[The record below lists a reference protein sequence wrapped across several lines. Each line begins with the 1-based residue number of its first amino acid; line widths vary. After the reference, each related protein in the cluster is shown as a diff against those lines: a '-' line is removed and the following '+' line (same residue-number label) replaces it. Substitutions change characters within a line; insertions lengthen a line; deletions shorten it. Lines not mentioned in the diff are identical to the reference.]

1 MKTLAAIAIGASL
14 ATSAAALAAE
24 PSIADLPTELLLE
37 KARAALQALGPYRVK
52 LTEQERVGGKL
63 LDPQTIQLWIREKPL
78 AVRLL
83 YLAGPAKG
91 RKGLYDSK
99 VRAGDI
105 RVREAG
111 FLGVA
116 GAIWIGIHNSLC
128 LRDTNHPVTDVGFGA
143 LIRLEAEVFDK
154 AKAFGGFTRTDE
166 GVNERGHHCLRFDAP
181 KGAKGLYAVR
191 SDICIDPA
199 RLLPVEMTNWDEK
212 GLLEK
217 YDFSDLEPGTVSEAD
232 LTRQAAGL

>member
-1 MKTLAAIAIGASL
+1 MKPFVLVALVLSPLAY
-14 ATSAAALAAE
+14 AAPPIE
-24 PSIADLPTELLLE
+24 DTPTETLL
-37 KARAALQALGPYRVK
+37 ARARESLRAMGPYRVR

-63 LDPQTIQLWIREKPL
+63 LEPQQIQLWIREEPL

-83 YLAGPAKG
+83 YVGGPAKG
-91 RKGLYDSK
+91 RKGLYDCA
-99 VRAGDI
+99 VRPGDL

-111 FLGVA
+111 FLGIA
-116 GAIWIGIHNSLC
+116 GPIWIGIHNSLC

-143 LIRLEAEVFDK
+143 LIRLETEVFEK

-166 GVNERGHHCLRFDAP
+166 GTNERGHHCLRFDAP

-191 SDICIDPA
+191 SRICIDPA
-199 RLLPVEMTNWDEK
+199 TSLPVEMTNWDAQ

-217 YDFSDLEPGTVSEAD
+217 YTFDNLEPGAAKPSD
-232 LTRQAAGL
+232 FTREAAGL